1 MFSSITSMN
10 HSHALIVANAP
21 YGMTIVLGVFLSLL
35 VIGAAVGAIYSIKMA
50 ARTKSEEELTKR
62 EAIQKVAEGTLSVE
76 DAERLINPK
85 KKKGWF

>member
-1 MFSSITSMN
+1 MN
-10 HSHALIVANAP
+10 HSLALIVANVQN
-21 YGMTIVLGVFLSLL
+21 GMTIVLGVFLSLL
-35 VIGAAVGAIYSIKMA
+35 VIGATVGAIYWMKVV

-76 DAERLINPK
+76 DAERLTNPK

>member
-1 MFSSITSMN
+1 MN

-21 YGMTIVLGVFLSLL
+21 YGMTIVLGVFLSLV
-35 VIGAAVGAIYSIKMA
+35 VIGATVGAIYWIKMA

-76 DAERLINPK
+76 DAERLTNPK

>member
-1 MFSSITSMN
+1 MN

-35 VIGAAVGAIYSIKMA
+35 VIGATVGAIYSIKMA

-85 KKKGWF
+85 KK